1 MPIQDEQPVKTSLLR
16 NNVTPDIRSK
26 QAALHIIQNIN
37 HVTTKQKNK
46 KKTEKNNPNNM
57 IQTNIQATPD
67 FLSR

>member
-1 MPIQDEQPVKTSLLR
+1 MSQQNKKT
-16 NNVTPDIRSK
+16 
-26 QAALHIIQNIN
+26 
-37 HVTTKQKNK
+37 K